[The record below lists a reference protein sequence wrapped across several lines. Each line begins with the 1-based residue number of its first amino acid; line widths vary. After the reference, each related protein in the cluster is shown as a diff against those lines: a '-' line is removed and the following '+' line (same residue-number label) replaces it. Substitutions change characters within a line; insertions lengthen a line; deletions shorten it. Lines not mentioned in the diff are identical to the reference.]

1 VSDTSE
7 RLSSIDPLAQNVT
20 MVIDPISPIAP
31 ARVRVV
37 LLPLGRIKKQRFD
50 SFVERLR
57 VEHTV
62 RLGDISPDALA
73 DKSEKQL
80 KTMQSSR
87 HS

>member
-1 VSDTSE
+1 MSDTPE
-7 RLSSIDPLAQNVT
+7 RLSGINPLAQNVT

-50 SFVERLR
+50 GFVERLR
-57 VEHTV
+57 VENTV

-73 DKSEKQL
+73 DKSKNSL
-80 KTMQSSR
+80 KSI
-87 HS
+87 